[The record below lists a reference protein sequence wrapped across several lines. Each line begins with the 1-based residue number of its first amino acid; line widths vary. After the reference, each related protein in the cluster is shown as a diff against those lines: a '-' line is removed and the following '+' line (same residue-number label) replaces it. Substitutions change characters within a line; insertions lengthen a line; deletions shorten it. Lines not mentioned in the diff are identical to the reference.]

1 MMDRG
6 KTNVEL
12 EYELRLTKK
21 ILERII
27 ALNKNIVTPDEKEL
41 DKIEEMLKLELE
53 KEYPTYKIQKKR

>member
-41 DKIEEMLKLELE
+41 DKIEDTLKLELE